1 MRLSKPLSACALSL
15 TLAACAGSET
25 LIPLT
30 EGGALGAF
38 QPIQNSRQAPCSV
51 QKAIAAHNSVYD
63 TMKTKRAIIYKAPCE
78 IDKPKG
84 SAPEKVASLANG

>member
-1 MRLSKPLSACALSL
+1 MRLSKPLSVCALSL
-15 TLAACAGSET
+15 SLAGCVGSET

-63 TMKTKRAIIYKAPCE
+63 TLKTKKAVIYKAPCE
-78 IDKPKG
+78 TDKPQI
-84 SAPEKVASLANG
+84 ASKAQSNG

>member
-1 MRLSKPLSACALSL
+1 MRLFKLLPVFALSPAM
-15 TLAACAGSET
+15 AACVGSET

-30 EGGALGAF
+30 EAGALGAF

-63 TMKTKRAIIYKAPCE
+63 TMKTKKAVVYKAPCD
-78 IDKPKG
+78 IDKG
-84 SAPEKVASLANG
+84 SAPAKVASTANG

>member
-1 MRLSKPLSACALSL
+1 MRPCKLLPVFGLSL
-15 TLAACAGSET
+15 SLAACAGQET

-63 TMKTKRAIIYKAPCE
+63 TLKTKKAVVYKAPCE
-78 IDKPKG
+78 TDKPAQG
-84 SAPEKVASLANG
+84 APAKVASR